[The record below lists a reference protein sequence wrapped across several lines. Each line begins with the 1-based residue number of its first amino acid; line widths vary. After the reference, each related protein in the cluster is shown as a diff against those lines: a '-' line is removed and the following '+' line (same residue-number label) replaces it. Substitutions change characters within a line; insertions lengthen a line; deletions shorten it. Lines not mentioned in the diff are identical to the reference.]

1 MNKYTIRKEIE
12 VMKKLLFILGIIFAI
27 LTFIGAG
34 YVIANKGTVNAGYA
48 VIPMVWALVCMNGY
62 RWYKN
67 KK

>member
-1 MNKYTIRKEIE
+1 
-12 VMKKLLFILGIIFAI
+12 MKKLLFILGIIFAI

-48 VIPMVWALVCMNGY
+48 VIPMVLALICMNGY

>member
-1 MNKYTIRKEIE
+1 
-12 VMKKLLFILGIIFAI
+12 MKKLLLILTIIFTI

-34 YVIANKGTVNAGYA
+34 NVIANKGTINAGYA
-48 VIPMVWALVCMNGY
+48 VIPMVWALVCASGY